1 MHDKIIQILLVVQE
15 VTKLPGHAFL
25 DTGFLSTDDALQ
37 HHPTQP
43 GANLKCL
50 PTSSRKMCL
59 TCKTRS
65 LQAVLLSCKVTV

>member
-25 DTGFLSTDDALQ
+25 DTGFLSTDEALK

-50 PTSSRKMCL
+50 PTSSRKKVPCWGNM
-59 TCKTRS
+59 S
-65 LQAVLLSCKVTV
+65 HLQDT